1 MSEPA
6 LKAVS
11 VSAALTEALRQRILG
26 GDITP
31 GTPLPEPELA
41 ATYGVA
47 RPTVRAALQELV
59 GMGLLR
65 REANRSAYVPE
76 LSGDDVRD
84 VFLVRRSLEC
94 DAVRTLVEQRARP
107 PRAEQAVR
115 KLESFRKNV
124 EWSAIVDSDLEFHRA
139 LIEAVGSSRLVR
151 LYAML
156 LDEIRLSLAQLRPA
170 YESPAA
176 LAAEHRALLE
186 AIAAGDRAAAISL
199 LDDHLAQ
206 AVAALTSGDGE

>member
-1 MSEPA
+1 M

-11 VSAALTEALRQRILG
+11 VSAALTEALRERILG
-26 GDITP
+26 GEIAP

-41 ATYGVA
+41 TTYGVA

-65 REANRSAYVPE
+65 REANRSAYVPA
-76 LSGDDVRD
+76 LSAEDVRD
-84 VFLVRRSLEC
+84 LFLVRRSLEC
-94 DAVRTLVEQRARP
+94 DAVRILVERRARP
-107 PRAEQAVR
+107 PRAERAVR
-115 KLESFRKNV
+115 DLESFRKNA
-124 EWSAIVDSDLEFHRA
+124 EWSAIVESDLAFHQA
-139 LIEAVGSSRLVR
+139 LIEAVGSPRLVR

-186 AIAAGDRAAAISL
+186 AIAAGDRDAAVEL
-199 LDDHLAQ
+199 LEDHLAQ
-206 AVAALTSGDGE
+206 AVAALTSGGPR